1 MSRIA
6 AVMVHPLVRLA
17 ASRPQMLAEHV
28 AAYASLVTEEVA
40 VAAAQMRRHV
50 SLQLVGF
57 GCVGIGAVLA
67 GVALMLW
74 ALLPTVNMPWLLV
87 LTPLIPVLC
96 GIVALRIAASEEVRD
111 PFAPLQRQLAADAAM
126 LRRAVES

>member
-28 AAYASLVTEEVA
+28 AAYASLVTEEVTI
-40 VAAAQMRRHV
+40 AAAQVKRRL
-50 SLQLVGF
+50 SLQLIGF
-57 GCVGIGAVLA
+57 GCLGIGAVLA
-67 GVALMLW
+67 GVAVMLW
-74 ALLPTVNMPWLLV
+74 ASLPSVSMPWLLV
-87 LTPLIPVLC
+87 LTPLIPALC
-96 GIVALRIAASEEVRD
+96 GTAALQIATSDETRD

>member
-1 MSRIA
+1 MSRLA

-28 AAYASLVTEEVA
+28 AAYVSLMTEEVA
-40 VAAAQMRRHV
+40 IAATQVRRRL
-50 SLQLVGF
+50 SLQLIGI
-57 GCVGIGAVLA
+57 GCVGIGVVLA
-67 GVALMLW
+67 GVAVMLW
-74 ALLPTVNMPWLLV
+74 ASLPVANAPWALV
-87 LTPLIPVLC
+87 LTPLIPALC
-96 GIVALRIAASEEVRD
+96 GAAALRIAASEETRD

>member
-28 AAYASLVTEEVA
+28 AAYAGLLAEEVT
-40 VAAAQMRRHV
+40 VAAAQLKRQV
-50 SLQLVGF
+50 SLNLVGV
-57 GCVGIGAVLA
+57 GCVAIGAILA
-67 GVALMLW
+67 GVAAMLW
-74 ALLPTVNMPWLLV
+74 ASLPILNAPWLLV
-87 LTPLIPVLC
+87 LIPLIPALC
-96 GIVALRIAASEEVRD
+96 GVVALRIAASEVARD